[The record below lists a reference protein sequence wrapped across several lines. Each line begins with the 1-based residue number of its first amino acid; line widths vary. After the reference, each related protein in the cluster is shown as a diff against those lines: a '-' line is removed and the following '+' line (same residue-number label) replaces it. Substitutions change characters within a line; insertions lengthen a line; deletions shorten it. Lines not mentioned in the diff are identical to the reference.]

1 VSVPNLEDRFTGCL
15 LGLAV
20 GDAVGALFEG
30 QSPDWIA
37 HRFPTPAALLEG
49 PLLDMIHYT
58 DDTQMAI
65 GVAETLV
72 AQGRIEEEALCRA
85 FVANYVPSRG
95 YGYGARRVLEAMED
109 GKDYQAV
116 AQTHFP
122 GGSYGNG
129 AAMRVA
135 PVGLFFHDDLER
147 AWEEARLQSLPTHR
161 HLFGIEGAQVLA
173 VAVAL
178 CVRGNLERE
187 AFFRELTARCR
198 TQEWR
203 DKLAQAA
210 VAGPEGLAGLGNR
223 ITALESVATAVACF
237 LSAPEDYA
245 TVVGRAV
252 LLGGD
257 TDTIAAMAGA
267 LAGAYLGA
275 GGIPARWLGLLEE
288 EGSIKGR
295 SYVEVLARDLYRA
308 ARSRSRGQSR

>member
-1 VSVPNLEDRFTGCL
+1 MRTPNLEERFVGCL

-20 GDAVGALFEG
+20 GDAVGGLFEG

-37 HRFPTPAALLEG
+37 RRFPTPAALLEG

-72 AQGRIEEEALCRA
+72 AVGRIEEEALCRA
-85 FVANYVPSRG
+85 FVTNYVPSRG
-95 YGYGARRVLEAMED
+95 YGYGARRVLEAMEE
-109 GKDYQAV
+109 GNDYQAV

-135 PVGLFFHDDLER
+135 PVGLFFHDDLDR

-173 VAVAL
+173 VAVGL
-178 CVRGNLERE
+178 CVRGDLERE
-187 AFFRELTARCR
+187 PFFGELTARCR
-198 TQEWR
+198 TREWR

-210 VAGPEGLAGLGNR
+210 AVTGPEGLAGLGNR

-237 LSAPEDYA
+237 RSAAEDYA
-245 TVVGRAV
+245 TAVGRAV

-257 TDTIAAMAGA
+257 TDTIAAMTGA
-267 LAGAYLGA
+267 LAGAYLGV
-275 GGIPARWLGLLEE
+275 GGVPGRWLGLLEE
-288 EGSIKGR
+288 EGSVKGR
-295 SYVEVLARDLYRA
+295 SYLEVLARDLHAAWRRRA
-308 ARSRSRGQSR
+308 PGSA